1 MLDLTH
7 KQATPHAYLIAI
19 VRLDQ
24 LLQWGCVD
32 AVLQLSWA
40 AIAQAV
46 SLPWRKGLSD
56 RHRGQLE
63 GPVHHAQAHEIG
75 GYSHPG
81 QVQVQLLA
89 VLDGQQDGQVM
100 TAESCVPTKASQAHQ
115 VQMGM

>member
-1 MLDLTH
+1 MPDSICTN
-7 KQATPHAYLIAI
+7 ATSWAHLIAI

-24 LLQWGCVD
+24 LLQRSCVD
-32 AVLQLSWA
+32 AVLQFSRA

-63 GPVHHAQAHEIG
+63 GPVHHAQAHVIG
-75 GYSHPG
+75 GYSHPC

-89 VLDGQQDGQVM
+89 VLDGQQDGQVV
-100 TAESCVPTKASQAHQ
+100 TAESCVPTKARQAYQ